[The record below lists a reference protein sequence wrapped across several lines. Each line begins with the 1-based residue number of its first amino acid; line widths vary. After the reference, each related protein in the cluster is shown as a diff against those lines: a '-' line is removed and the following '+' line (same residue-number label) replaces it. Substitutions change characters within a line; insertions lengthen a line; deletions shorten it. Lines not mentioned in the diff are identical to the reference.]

1 MIDPAQIPDEVVEA
15 AARAI
20 GAETYVGNKQ
30 TLRDAGRAAIAAAI
44 NAWPGEPDRALVK
57 KVATLIN
64 SMTHFWSMD
73 LSLRQAEKT
82 ATAAIDL
89 IRAETLEEAAV
100 VFSRYEDYPFTAAVV
115 ADHLRRMKGTT

>member
-44 NAWPGEPDRALVK
+44 NAWPGME
-57 KVATLIN
+57 I
-64 SMTHFWSMD
+64 
-73 LSLRQAEKT
+73 
-82 ATAAIDL
+82 
-89 IRAETLEEAAV
+89 ET
-100 VFSRYEDYPFTAAVV
+100 VFVEEDYLILP
-115 ADHLRRMKGTT
+115 LRKEN